1 MIAPSLEALRFL
13 QKGSFLVRSF
23 KEEAFTS
30 GYHYHP
36 EYELTLITKGR
47 GKRYVGNN
55 MDQFEE
61 GDFVLVG
68 SNLPHC
74 WKTDPV
80 VKGEINAGSLVIQFA
95 EHFLGNDFFS
105 ASEMLEIKELL
116 KRSSRGIKFMTCTA
130 AHIKEKMTDIMT
142 EKVNFKKLLILLNI
156 LYELSLLPDY
166 KFLNS
171 ENALMKYSTLDLQ
184 KINLVYRYIIDHFED
199 KISLD
204 KAAEVANM
212 TPNAFCKYF
221 KKTTGKTFMEVV
233 IAYRLKYAA
242 TQLSLTNKP
251 VSNVCYDSGF
261 NDIAYFSRLFKK
273 NMNLTPSMYRKNFIK
288 NL

>member
-1 MIAPSLEALRFL
+1 MKAPLLEALNPL
-13 QKGSFLVRSF
+13 QKSSFLVRAF
-23 KEEAFTS
+23 AEEAFTS

-36 EYELTLITKGR
+36 EYELTLITTGK

-55 MDQFEE
+55 MDAFEE

-80 VKGEINAGSLVIQFA
+80 VNGEINARSLVIQFT
-95 EHFLGNDFFS
+95 EDFLGNGFFS
-105 ASEMLEIKELL
+105 ASEMIGIKDLL
-116 KRSSRGIKFMTCTA
+116 KRSSRGIKFNSSA
-130 AHIKEKMTDIMT
+130 SNFIKEKMFEIMT
-142 EKVNFKKLLILLNI
+142 EEVGFKRLLILLNI
-156 LYELSLLPDY
+156 LYELSLLPDH
-166 KFLNS
+166 KFLNA
-171 ENALMKYSTLDLQ
+171 ENVLIKYSTFDLQ
-184 KINLVYRYIIDHFED
+184 KVNLVYRYIIDNFKD
-199 KISLD
+199 KISLN

-221 KKTTGKTFMEVV
+221 KKITGKTFMEVV
-233 IAYRLKYAA
+233 IEYRLNYAT

-273 NMNLTPSMYRKNFIK
+273 NMKLSPFAYRKNFIK
-288 NL
+288 DL